1 MKIDKKDL
9 VKALKLT
16 RFELDENESNAK
28 DGWWILQS
36 NSIKLKTLQE
46 VLVNLPEETERKE
59 EHKHKWQVLE
69 RTPMWDKNKG
79 VYVGGFI
86 FVCPCGAI
94 KRVKEKGVEE

>member
-9 VKALKLT
+9 EKALIEMK
-16 RFELDENESNAK
+16 FIQEKENK
-28 DGWWILQS
+28 YWWNLGS
-36 NSIKLKTLQE
+36 MSIQTY
-46 VLVNLPEETERKE
+46 VLSQLLEKIPEETERKE